1 MESFSSLSELNSFEF
16 KLNALHN
23 LATSAMFRKHLIQS
37 WLIGQ
42 IRLSRSTVT
51 ALNVNGCSVNGKSR
65 PTLSSRSLSILQSPT
80 DRRLS
85 EQSKLLSNE
94 SIKSFRDGQ
103 PNRSMFIQTQE
114 TPNPNSLKFLPGVPV
129 VENDTYDFPNPQSA
143 VGRSQLARLLFRIEG
158 VKSVFFGK
166 DFITVTKL
174 DDEVEWRLLKPEI
187 FATIMDYFTAGLPV
201 ISEQQA
207 KEGDQSKKAPAEEED
222 SEQKETIMMIKELLE
237 TRIRP
242 TVQED
247 GGDII
252 YMVGD
257 DFEIR
262 ASLIVDGE

>member
-1 MESFSSLSELNSFEF
+1 MRERLLQINFEF
-16 KLNALHN
+16 ELNALHD
-23 LATSAMFRKHLIQS
+23 LTTSAMFRQHLNKA
-37 WLIGQ
+37 IGQ
-42 IRLSRSTVT
+42 IRRNRLTVD
-51 ALNVNGCSVNGKSR
+51 ALKASSVTGKSQ
-65 PTLSSRSLSILQSPT
+65 TTSSRNLSVMQSPA
-80 DRRLS
+80 DRSQRR
-85 EQSKLLSNE
+85 SKLLNNE
-94 SIKSFRDGQ
+94 AIKSFIDRP

-129 VENDTYDFPNPQSA
+129 IETNETHDFPNPQSA

-201 ISEQQA
+201 VSEQQA
-207 KEGDQSKKAPAEEED
+207 KEAGAGKDAPLDEED

-252 YMVGD
+252 YMVRWFGT
-257 DFEIR
+257 
-262 ASLIVDGE
+262 